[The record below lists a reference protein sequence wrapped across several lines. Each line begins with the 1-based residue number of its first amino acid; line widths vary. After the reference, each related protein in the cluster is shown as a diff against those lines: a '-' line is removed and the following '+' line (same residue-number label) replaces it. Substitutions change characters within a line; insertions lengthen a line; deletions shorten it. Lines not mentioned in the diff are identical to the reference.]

1 MPPHRY
7 GYARVS
13 TLDPSTS
20 IQREVLEA
28 ANCDRIF
35 EENASSTT
43 PESRSDRSFL
53 LSYFAARHTCCYTN

>member
-1 MPPHRY
+1 MTPHRY

-13 TLDPSTS
+13 ILDSSTS

-35 EENASSTT
+35 E
-43 PESRSDRSFL
+43 
-53 LSYFAARHTCCYTN
+53 